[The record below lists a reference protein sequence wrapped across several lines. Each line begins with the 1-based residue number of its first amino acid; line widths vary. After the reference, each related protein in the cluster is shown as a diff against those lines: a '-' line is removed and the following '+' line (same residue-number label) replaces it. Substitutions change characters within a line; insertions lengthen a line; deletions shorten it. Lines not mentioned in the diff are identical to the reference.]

1 MAALIGLLLSADLG
15 KSRGGLD
22 CHPIAS
28 RGNKEMDSLDDLIAR
43 LDDWFELDTLT
54 EDPTFSRV
62 IPSIYAGINYDWRS
76 VFESDFC
83 ERFNG
88 LMLRGA
94 ETVQRVYC
102 SAFPSA
108 FVLDVF
114 LRTAEP
120 GDLLFLHHP
129 LDLRCGDPRGAWGEG
144 FTPIDPQRIARL
156 QERRLSVYTCH
167 IPLDI
172 HPQTST
178 GRAMAAA
185 LGVKVVDE
193 IYPSPHGNFGLVG
206 RIQPMTLI
214 ALIERLKLIFRVPY
228 VDFEGSSPRQVESV
242 ALVPGA
248 GDRVFV
254 MRQAEAKGAQVFI
267 SGEIHHHIDNQKGH
281 SRFAEIMD
289 YSQMTQMALI
299 GVSHAASEFLVMRNQ
314 IVPWL
319 EEHASVQAFAIEEPH
334 WWR

>member
-1 MAALIGLLLSADLG
+1 
-15 KSRGGLD
+15 
-22 CHPIAS
+22 
-28 RGNKEMDSLDDLIAR
+28 MDSLDDLVAR
-43 LDDWFELDTLT
+43 MDDWFELDKLAL
-54 EDPTFSRV
+54 DPTFSRV
-62 IPSIYAGINYDWRS
+62 IPSIYTEINYDWRS
-76 VFESDFC
+76 DFESNFC
-83 ERFNG
+83 QRFNG

-94 ETVQRVYC
+94 DHVQRVYC

-144 FTPIDPQRIARL
+144 FIPIDPQRIARL
-156 QERRLSVYTCH
+156 LERKLSVYTCH

-172 HPQTST
+172 HPHTST
-178 GRAMAAA
+178 GRAMAEA
-185 LGVKVVDE
+185 LGVRVFDE
-193 IYPSPHGNFGLVG
+193 IYPSPNGNFGLVG
-206 RIQPMTLI
+206 NIHPMSLV

-228 VDFEGSSPRQVESV
+228 IDFEGNSPLQINKV

-254 MRQAEAKGAQVFI
+254 MRDAEAKGAQAFI
-267 SGEIHHHIDNQKGH
+267 SGEIHHHIDNPKGLN
-281 SRFAEIMD
+281 RFAEIME
-289 YSQMTQMALI
+289 YSQHTQMALI
-299 GVSHAASEFLVMRNQ
+299 GVSHAASEFLVMRHQ